1 MLIRVRG
8 INGRIFEIEIKFN
21 SSIAEIKQSIA
32 DKEGIPTGIF
42 FLVYGGIPLKEDIL
56 LRDYPNITRDSV
68 LTCVERPSIG
78 F

>member
-8 INGRIFEIEIKFN
+8 INGRIFEIEIKYN

-42 FLVYGGIPLKEDIL
+42 FLVYGGRL
-56 LRDYPNITRDSV
+56 
-68 LTCVERPSIG
+68 
-78 F
+78 